1 MIYTVLPNETLNITT
16 KEISQSKLDMSI
28 KDFRNNDIILVSSG
42 TATGKTRNIAKLAKK
57 LKKNSGCT
65 ILSVVNLISLSR
77 EQITTF
83 KEESNIDLRDYQTNL
98 QEFNLCDGVICANS
112 LHKLKFVT
120 DFNVKDKIL
129 YIDEVNDLIHTL
141 THNNTLD
148 KVLIQVYEM
157 LINLIKNCRK
167 IILSDATINQ
177 NTLNFISSNR
187 TVPDD
192 KKILIKNTHKK
203 FTDIDAIRYN
213 DEEKFIN
220 KLREHITNNKYF
232 LFGCDTCIKITT
244 IYKNLL
250 EEFGDK
256 KNDFRLVTSETDFRP
271 TNASTDFK
279 NKYVF
284 YSPSITTGVSFV
296 LEDSAQTQFIYMTK
310 NPLISPISFYQMA
323 SRTRNMSQLIYY
335 SEDPQARPMKY
346 DTLEELEEAQQNLI
360 KCNDK
365 ILKLS
370 RTTTERD
377 ESQIIAN
384 TFFKLYCYEEFQMS
398 IFWTGFL
405 EHFQDILKNN
415 GFNLKSEGETK
426 KLSLSKKSEMKEVY
440 EEIKE
445 AQFDD
450 FLDIKFKEYETE
462 EEVKADAGNRE
473 KLKTTYSTMDTRC
486 KLLNIKEREDAEK
499 YKIFLSNEY
508 ALKNYFDL
516 ILLFRTDEYIRKK
529 FELKNT
535 QTYQIKTITCIYNKL
550 NLLKLFEEHYKIS
563 RFGIDYEDIERVLE
577 TDKEGNE
584 YYKPLLMEF
593 KNIDMTT
600 QISEDF
606 KKLYLDNF
614 SRRKSDKYQYTTK
627 YELKKVYINMIRNI
641 CGDIPIITTCRFRN
655 KETNILEY
663 NYYLDID
670 KITDLLH
677 LVTLNNPKLKEFE
690 KDDVEKLTGITA
702 RKSKDVTC
710 REEDEDEMI
719 ENYLFSKNNFK
730 AEYDGYRGF
739 QYVD

>member
-28 KDFRNNDIILVSSG
+28 KDFKNNDIILVSSG

-83 KEESNIDLRDYQTNL
+83 KEESEIDLRDYQTDL
-98 QEFNLCDGVICANS
+98 LEFNLCDGVICANS

-244 IYKNLL
+244 IYKTLL
-250 EEFGDK
+250 EEFGSK

-271 TNASTDFK
+271 TNASQDFK

-346 DTLEELEEAQQNLI
+346 DTLEELEEAERNLI

-462 EEVKADAGNRE
+462 EEVKADAE
-473 KLKTTYSTMDTRC
+473 
-486 KLLNIKEREDAEK
+486 IV
-499 YKIFLSNEY
+499 
-508 ALKNYFDL
+508 KN
-516 ILLFRTDEYIRKK
+516 
-529 FELKNT
+529 
-535 QTYQIKTITCIYNKL
+535 
-550 NLLKLFEEHYKIS
+550 
-563 RFGIDYEDIERVLE
+563 
-577 TDKEGNE
+577 
-584 YYKPLLMEF
+584 
-593 KNIDMTT
+593 
-600 QISEDF
+600 
-606 KKLYLDNF
+606 
-614 SRRKSDKYQYTTK
+614 
-627 YELKKVYINMIRNI
+627 
-641 CGDIPIITTCRFRN
+641 
-655 KETNILEY
+655 
-663 NYYLDID
+663 
-670 KITDLLH
+670 
-677 LVTLNNPKLKEFE
+677 
-690 KDDVEKLTGITA
+690 
-702 RKSKDVTC
+702 
-710 REEDEDEMI
+710 
-719 ENYLFSKNNFK
+719 
-730 AEYDGYRGF
+730 
-739 QYVD
+739 